1 MGMPD
6 FKPKESIQMED
17 KQVVAVEAEIAVQQ
31 EASVEDLGLE
41 VVEDTPQIAM
51 ARPVRHIRAQ

>member
-1 MGMPD
+1 
-6 FKPKESIQMED
+6 MEE
-17 KQVVAVEAEIAVQQ
+17 KQVVAVEADIAASQH

>member
-1 MGMPD
+1 
-6 FKPKESIQMED
+6 MEE
-17 KQVVAVEAEIAVQQ
+17 KQVAVEAEIAAVQQ